1 MATNKEKPN
10 DFTSNNGSL
19 IWYYSPHVIYVG
31 INYTRSDINWEI
43 SYNTKKSEWCDYMYE
58 NMIEETKQ
66 FVCKIKNSEVYAK
79 YLEDKVKLEKS
90 IELKQKV
97 DEFRRKSYEI
107 QMGYNYGHYNSYE
120 NLVHLKGENEELLNN
135 PIVKSFL
142 DSELR
147 LSKLISSIY
156 DTISDSVDFD
166 LEFLNG

>member
-1 MATNKEKPN
+1 
-10 DFTSNNGSL
+10 
-19 IWYYSPHVIYVG
+19 
-31 INYTRSDINWEI
+31 
-43 SYNTKKSEWCDYMYE
+43 MYE